1 MRLILDEHVAL
12 AVKHGL
18 ERSGIDVVAV
28 ADWRDG
34 TIRSSKD
41 HPILIAAASEQ
52 RVLVTFDLKT
62 LMTLARTLVEDGRH
76 HAGIIFI
83 DDKTFRQDDI
93 GGIVRAVHKVVAES
107 GDDDWQDRVEFLR
120 RTS

>member
-1 MRLILDEHVAL
+1 MRRILDEHVSL
-12 AVKHGL
+12 AVKRGL
-18 ERSGIDVVAV
+18 QRGGIDVVAV
-28 ADWRDG
+28 ADWREG

-41 HPILIAAASEQ
+41 HPILLAAASEQ

-62 LMTLARTLVEDGRH
+62 LMTLARALADAGQH

-93 GGIVRAVHKVVAES
+93 GGIVRAVQQVVAES
-107 GDDDWQDRVEFLR
+107 GDDDWQNRVEFLS
-120 RTS
+120 RTH